1 GFFFSSP
8 LISKRYK
15 GLTVVMTFILAG
27 PLLVLGYE
35 YLLFENLSYPSALLG
50 FIFGL
55 HALKYDFSKQ
65 VRDIYYSSKA
75 QVFTFS
81 NFVGFE
87 RSKWLYLCLSL
98 VHVMALGLF
107 AYMVGQTQLWS
118 LVIVALAFESYINT
132 LFFGAHSFLS
142 SNISYSM
149 GLQKL
154 HYALE
159 NSLVVFF
166 FLSPLWLSIL

>member
-1 GFFFSSP
+1 
-8 LISKRYK
+8 
-15 GLTVVMTFILAG
+15 MTFILAG